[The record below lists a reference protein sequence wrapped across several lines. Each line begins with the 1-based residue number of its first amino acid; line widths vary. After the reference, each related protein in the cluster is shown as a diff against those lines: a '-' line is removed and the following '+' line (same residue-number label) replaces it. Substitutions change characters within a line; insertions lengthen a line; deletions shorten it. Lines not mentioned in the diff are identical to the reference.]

1 MSSNNLN
8 IVSTAFSVC
17 ASLFFLIGLIGFSIQ
32 ADTVK
37 NVAWITVGSGS
48 LDVWFGLKKARVESG
63 SGNYNLEYGDSNCG
77 FCDACD
83 QDGKGAF
90 GLLIIAFIFSIVTAV
105 NSGFLSTKPTAM
117 AQIGN
122 VFSAFAAAVASI
134 VGFGLFMSD
143 CWNAIDANLSEEL
156 SYGPGSALVLLGLL
170 MMWIVVF
177 LQVGA
182 AALSGTAPAHVPAAV
197 PTSA

>member
-1 MSSNNLN
+1 MSLNNLN
-8 IVSTAFSVC
+8 IISTAFSAC
-17 ASLFFLIGLIGFSIQ
+17 AALFFLIGLIGFSIQ

-37 NVAWITVGSGS
+37 SVAWIMVGSGN
-48 LDVWFGLKKARVESG
+48 LDVWFALKKARVESSTG
-63 SGNYNLEYGDSNCG
+63 RFNLEYGDSNCA

-90 GLLIIAFIFSIVTAV
+90 GLLIIAFIFSIVTAA
-105 NSGFLSTKPTAM
+105 NSGVLSTKPTAM

-143 CWNAIDANLSEEL
+143 CWNAIDADLSEEL

-182 AALSGTAPAHVPAAV
+182 AAMSGSAPAHAPASV
-197 PTSA
+197 PTTA